1 MIIDTTSGTMKPNV
15 IDSRNLGSATKPSRT
30 GRSYQLDSRPIP
42 REEVKLSSATEL
54 AYQTRAAIG
63 GDDPN
68 DSKPGAQQTNQVAE
82 DPNKRV
88 PVKTVFNL
96 DAVDNN
102 LMFLHDKP
110 MPHKILT
117 DMNEIEMKCQL
128 CLDLPC
134 CPEHC
139 CDVSKILSLNV
150 WESLSDFG
158 SSF

>member
-139 CDVSKILSLNV
+139 CDVSKIL
-150 WESLSDFG
+150 
-158 SSF
+158 